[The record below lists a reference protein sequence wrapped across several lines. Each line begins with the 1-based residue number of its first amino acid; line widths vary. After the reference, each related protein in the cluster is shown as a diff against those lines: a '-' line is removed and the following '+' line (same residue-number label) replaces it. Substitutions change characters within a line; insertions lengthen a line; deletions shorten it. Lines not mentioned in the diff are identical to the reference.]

1 VIRYRYGVTRSAGGG
16 AAGEGRT
23 ADPDGSAQSD
33 DGNVVPNSIDVDA
46 VEDPSPDRASGDGI
60 ADDGNG
66 DDEDE
71 EIELD
76 LTDPSDVTDDD
87 ADGDDDDDAEEF
99 DSGGDHGVPD
109 SL

>member
-1 VIRYRYGVTRSAGGG
+1 MIRYRYGVTRSAGGG
-16 AAGEGRT
+16 AAGESRT
-23 ADPDGSAQSD
+23 ADPDGSAHSD

-46 VEDPSPDRASGDGI
+46 VEDPSPDRASGDG
-60 ADDGNG
+60 NG

-71 EIELD
+71 KIELD